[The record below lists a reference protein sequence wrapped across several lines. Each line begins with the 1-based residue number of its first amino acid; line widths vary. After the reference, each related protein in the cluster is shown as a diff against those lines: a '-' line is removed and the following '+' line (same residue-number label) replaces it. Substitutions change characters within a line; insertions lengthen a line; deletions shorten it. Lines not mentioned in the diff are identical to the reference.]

1 MKGVGYFIRLPM
13 WEKKSLCQT
22 NASLA
27 RYCTMDSDKWEND
40 IVTLSKMN
48 LG

>member
-1 MKGVGYFIRLPM
+1 MKGVGYFIRFPVG
-13 WEKKSLCQT
+13 KKSLCQT